1 MPVGLLALDPRL
13 TGAIEGGLNQ
23 VGPGLDRF
31 FGAVTPKPVQ
41 DFGRSMEQYGWGAF
55 NGFVPG
61 EITAASVSTPERAKG
76 TQAILNGKPVYWT
89 GSKYG
94 WQSGPSAAKAGLL
107 GSEVV
112 GDDVF
117 APVIGTT
124 LTPPDAPILPPPQR
138 GAADRA
144 YQQEKDRVTQMTEQ
158 DPLFKKYQVA
168 ELTKAYNTAS
178 PEEKNKIGL
187 QIWAATN
194 PTLVKKVPAGQVGYQ
209 TSASM
214 FGSQAFGTDV
224 PGVTETSYSQIG
236 QQGGVPGGVQ
246 FPGAEQATK
255 MPVFSMGAD
264 AQQLGVTPPG
274 TTPFPMIGKNVFKRG
289 FEVPSSEDLSQTQ
302 LALLK
307 RAFESRIQQKYGISG
322 TQTRA
327 EQMPKVLQYFEDR
340 GYKPGMGLGRAYAT
354 VLLGNPN
361 ESLTGKDSFGTS
373 PAGMLSR
380 FKKGGDYYTNAQRVL
395 GDPL

>member
-1 MPVGLLALDPRL
+1 MNPLIQQLLNAARNTAVRAAKGFVVQADRNAGPQVRRALGVGYLNRYSNPIFSATKKDPSLINAAVKGSLSAPGAKPILAMPVGLLALDPRL

-144 YQQEKDRVTQMTEQ
+144 YQQEKDRVTEMTEQ

-307 RAFESRIQQKYGISG
+307 RAFESRIK
-322 TQTRA
+322 
-327 EQMPKVLQYFEDR
+327 
-340 GYKPGMGLGRAYAT
+340 
-354 VLLGNPN
+354 
-361 ESLTGKDSFGTS
+361 
-373 PAGMLSR
+373 
-380 FKKGGDYYTNAQRVL
+380 
-395 GDPL
+395 